1 MTSHL
6 SRAEIEA
13 QDDLARAIAGAVTAY
28 LAETETRVAPRIILN
43 ALEDAK
49 ADLRL
54 NGKEAAE

>member
-13 QDDLARAIAGAVTAY
+13 QDDLARAIADAVTAY
-28 LAETETRVAPRIILN
+28 LAETEARVAPRIILN
-43 ALEDAK
+43 ALEDARS
-49 ADLRL
+49 DLGL